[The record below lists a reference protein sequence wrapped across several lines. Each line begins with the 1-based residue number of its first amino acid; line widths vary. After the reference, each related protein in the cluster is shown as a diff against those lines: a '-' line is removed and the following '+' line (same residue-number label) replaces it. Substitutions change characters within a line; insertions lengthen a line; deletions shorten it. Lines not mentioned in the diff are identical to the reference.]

1 LPIDAERRGMTWT
14 HYLLPLLK
22 GAGVTAE
29 IAVASTVLGALL
41 AFAAGIARVEGG
53 RILSL
58 IALVYIEIFRGTSLL
73 VQLFWLYYALPLI
86 GISFDPIVTGI
97 AGLALNIGAYGA
109 EVVRGALLAVP
120 VQQKEAARALNFR
133 THQALWR
140 VSLPQAVVEMM
151 PPFGNLAVQNL
162 KDTSLV
168 SLISISDLT
177 FRAQSLRNIT
187 LDSVTI
193 YSMTLVGY
201 FIMALILTGFMRWLE
216 RLARRGPAFP
226 ASAHA

>member
-1 LPIDAERRGMTWT
+1 MTWT
-14 HYLLPLLK
+14 HYLPALLK
-22 GAGVTAE
+22 GAQVTAE
-29 IAVASTVLGALL
+29 IAVASTVLGAVL

-53 RILSL
+53 RVLSW

-73 VQLFWLYYALPLI
+73 VQLFWLYYALPLV
-86 GISFDPIVTGI
+86 GVSFSPVVTGI

-120 VQQKEAARALNFR
+120 PQQREAARALNFG
-133 THQALWR
+133 R
-140 VSLPQAVVEMM
+140 VHTLLRICLPQAVVEMM
-151 PPFGNLAVQNL
+151 PSFGNLAVQNL

-177 FRAQSLRNIT
+177 FRAQSLRNIS

-193 YSMTLVGY
+193 YSMTLIGY
-201 FIMALILTGFMRWLE
+201 FVMALVLTTLMRWLE
-216 RLARRGPAFP
+216 AALRRGPAFP
-226 ASAHA
+226 RSVHG